1 MFKFIKSVSLV
12 GWLLLPFVLEAQTI
26 DSAILQKRWP
36 AFWVTVPN
44 ESPDGY
50 GVYLFRKSVTL
61 NTKPGKFI
69 IHVSAD
75 NRYKLFVNEK
85 QVSLGPAR
93 GDLSHWN
100 FEDFGHSDLPESG

>member
-1 MFKFIKSVSLV
+1 MKPHTNCLKPLATHPTMSMLKFIKSLSLV
-12 GWLLLPFVLEAQTI
+12 YWLLLPFVSEAQSI

-44 ESPDGY
+44 ESTDGY
-50 GVYLFRKSVTL
+50 GVYLFRKTVTL

-75 NRYKLFVNEK
+75 TVINYL
-85 QVSLGPAR
+85 
-93 GDLSHWN
+93 
-100 FEDFGHSDLPESG
+100 